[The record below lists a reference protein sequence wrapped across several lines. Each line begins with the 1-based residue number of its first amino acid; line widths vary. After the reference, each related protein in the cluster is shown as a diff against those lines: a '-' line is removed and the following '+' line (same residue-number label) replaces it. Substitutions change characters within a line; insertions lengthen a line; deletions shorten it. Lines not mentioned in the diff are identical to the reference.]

1 MSKLTTRIIL
11 FGFVSALLAG
21 WGMHTRA
28 QAEQPLALVLT
39 ADGAVTPAMREYLK
53 RGVRTAEQNNASVMI
68 FQLNTPGGSVTT
80 MNEMVQ
86 VIRQSQV
93 PVVVYVWPR
102 GAMAGSAG
110 TVITLAGHASAMAPE
125 TIIGAASPVGS
136 SGEDLG
142 ETMAAKEQNAIL
154 ATIDTLTGSRPET
167 ARELARETVTKAR
180 AASAREALDSGMVDF
195 IANDTTEL
203 LNDLDG
209 FKVVVLDKEQT
220 LHTAGVLTRALPLSF
235 IEELL
240 FLLTNPN
247 IIFLLLSIGV
257 QAILIEI
264 SSPGGWFAGF
274 LGVICL
280 ALAAYGLGVLP
291 VNYFG
296 LVFLALAFVLFIL
309 DVKAPT
315 HGALTTAGVAALVIG
330 ALVLFNSPGTPSF
343 QRVSIPL
350 VIIISLFTAATFFTI
365 VSFAVRAQLRPV
377 RMGQE
382 TLAGHVGI
390 VRTPL
395 EPTGTVHMDGEMW
408 TAELAEPGDPLPKGT
423 RVSVVRA
430 QGVRLF
436 VRPVSKE

>member
-1 MSKLTTRIIL
+1 
-11 FGFVSALLAG
+11 VLLG
-21 WGMHTRA
+21 WGWRVVA
-28 QAEQPLALVLT
+28 QAVDPLALVLT
-39 ADGAVTPAMREYLK
+39 ADGPVTPAMREYLK
-53 RGVRTAEQNNASVMI
+53 RGLRTAENNNASIVV
-68 FQLNTPGGSVTT
+68 FQLNTPGGSVSI

-86 VIRQSQV
+86 EIRRSEI

-110 TVITLAGHASAMAPE
+110 TLITLAGHAAAMAPE

-154 ATIDTLTGSRPET
+154 ATIDTLMEYRPES
-167 ARELARETVTKAR
+167 ARELARLTVSEAR
-180 AASAREALDSGMVDF
+180 AASAREALEAGMIDF
-195 IANDTTEL
+195 LAADTAEL
-203 LNDLDG
+203 LSELDG
-209 FKVVVLDKEQT
+209 FTLRVLDKEMT
-220 LHTAGVLTRALPLSF
+220 LDLAGVRTEALPISL
-235 IEELL
+235 IEQLL
-240 FLLTNPN
+240 LMLTNPN

-315 HGALTTAGVAALVIG
+315 HGALTTAGVASLVVG
-330 ALVLFNSPGTPSF
+330 ALVLFNSPGTPNF
-343 QRVSIPL
+343 QRVSVPL
-350 VIIISLFTAATFFTI
+350 VVLISMITAATFFTI
-365 VSFAVRAQLRPV
+365 ISFAWRAQRRPV
-377 RMGQE
+377 QMGQQA
-382 TLAGHVGI
+382 LAGRTGV

-395 EPTGTVHMDGEMW
+395 EPEGTVQMDGELW
-408 TAELAEPGDPLPKGT
+408 TAELAEPGEGLPKGT
-423 RVSVVRA
+423 RVNVVRA

-436 VRPVSKE
+436 VKPASEKKE

>member
-1 MSKLTTRIIL
+1 MSRLAARIIL
-11 FGFVSALLAG
+11 FIITVGILPG
-21 WGMHTRA
+21 WAMNTKA
-28 QAEQPLALVLT
+28 QDEQPLAIILT
-39 ADGAVTPAMREYLK
+39 ADGPVTPAMREYLK
-53 RGVRTAEQNNASVMI
+53 RGIRTAEQSNASVMI

-86 VIRQSQV
+86 AIRGSEV

-102 GAMAGSAG
+102 GGMAASAG

-154 ATIDTLTGSRPET
+154 ATIDTLMEYRSEK
-167 ARELARETVTKAR
+167 AIELARLTVKEAR
-180 AASAREALDSGMVDF
+180 AASAREALEAGLVDF
-195 IANDTTEL
+195 IVADTNEL
-203 LNDLDG
+203 LKNLDG
-209 FKVVVLDKEQT
+209 FRVRVLGEEQT
-220 LHTAGVLTRALPLSF
+220 LKTAGVRVRSLPISF
-235 IEELL
+235 IEQLL
-240 FLLTNPN
+240 LMLTNPN
-247 IIFLLLSIGV
+247 IIFLLLSVGV

-296 LVFLALAFVLFIL
+296 LVFLVLAFVLFIL

-315 HGALTTAGVAALVIG
+315 HGALTTAGVGALVVG

-350 VIIISLFTAATFFTI
+350 VLLISILTAATFFTI
-365 VSFAVRAQLRPV
+365 VSFAWRAQHRPV

-382 TLAGHVGI
+382 TLAGRTGI
-390 VRTPL
+390 VRLPL
-395 EPTGTVHMDGEMW
+395 DPQGTVQMDGEMW
-408 TAELAEPGDPLPKGT
+408 TAELAEPGDPLPPGT

-430 QGVRLF
+430 QGVRIF
-436 VRPVSKE
+436 VKSAEKN